1 MPLTIVN
8 TSVVSFPR
16 NSTLLHWTILQIAD
30 ELHNFFNSTVKQ
42 KVDVANF
49 KLLAAQVGPDKNS
62 LDEVD
67 INLPITQVVPTFG
80 KFVKYIVESVES
92 SESTSSTN
100 SIQDS
105 SSSDNSRSLFG
116 SNSRT

>member
-1 MPLTIVN
+1 M
-8 TSVVSFPR
+8 
-16 NSTLLHWTILQIAD
+16 
-30 ELHNFFNSTVKQ
+30 KQ
-42 KVDVANF
+42 RVDVANF

-67 INLPITQVVPTFG
+67 INLQVLPTFG
-80 KFVKYIVESVES
+80 KFVKYIVQSVES